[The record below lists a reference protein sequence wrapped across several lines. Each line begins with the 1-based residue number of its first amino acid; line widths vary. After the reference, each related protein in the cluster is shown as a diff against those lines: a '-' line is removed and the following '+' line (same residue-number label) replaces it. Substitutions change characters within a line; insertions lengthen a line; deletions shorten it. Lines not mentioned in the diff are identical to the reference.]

1 MKDKGASLVEDFQ
14 RYFNLEL
21 ATSPEVLERVYRVRY
36 RVYCEEFG
44 YEPASAHPDGLE
56 SDEYDASSCHTLVS
70 HDATGMPA
78 GCARLVMV
86 DEDTLMPMEAHCA
99 EAIDQD
105 ILRSFDGRRESICEF
120 SRLGVDGA
128 FRRRTGEKVSRFGE
142 IDAIDCSQREQRT
155 FSLIAVATILSGLA
169 LSEVIGRTHCFAM
182 MEPFLPRLLLRSGL
196 VVHQAGSEID
206 YHGMRTPYY
215 WETGEMV
222 SGMVE
227 EFHPFYEHILD
238 EFRQNYTRQVRD
250 AGGGSTTI
258 PKGPAPAVHQ
268 PGGNPLPAN

>member
-14 RYFNLEL
+14 RYFKLEL

-56 SDEYDASSCHTLVS
+56 SDEYDAISRHTLVS

-86 DEDTLMPMEAHCA
+86 DEHNLMPMEAHCG
-99 EAIDQD
+99 EAIDQE
-105 ILRSFDGRRESICEF
+105 ILRAYDGRRDTICEF

-169 LSEVIGRTHCFAM
+169 LSEVIGRTNCFAM

-196 VVHQAGSEID
+196 IVHQAGKEID

-215 WETGEMV
+215 WETREMV
-222 SGMVE
+222 SGMVDE
-227 EFHPFYEHILD
+227 LHPFYEHILHAFQQKYAQRLS
-238 EFRQNYTRQVRD
+238 ESSEGVENVRNQS
-250 AGGGSTTI
+250 ASAAI
-258 PKGPAPAVHQ
+258 RS
-268 PGGNPLPAN
+268 GGNPLPAS